1 MQFAKPELLF
11 LLLAV
16 LIPIIVHLFHF
27 RKFQIEPF
35 TNVDFLKKI
44 NIKTRKSSK
53 LRKWLVLILRTL
65 AVGSII
71 IAFSQ
76 PFKSDLVDRNLD
88 NEIIFYIDNS
98 FSMQAKGA
106 NGPLLKHTIQ
116 ELITSDIPSDL
127 ITVITN
133 NNTFENF
140 TKKQLKNSLIGIDY
154 TNLQLSPKEIIL
166 KANNLFSKKNNKKDL
181 IIISDFQKKNKDF
194 KIPKNLNFNL
204 FLVDK
209 KPENYENKYISNV
222 KFESNNNNYN
232 ISIQCKTNNDTTN
245 SISLSLFNKNK
256 LIGKSLLKKNNDF
269 RTNFSLSKNESILG
283 RFEINDDGINYDD
296 NFYFNIGK
304 EEFISVLTIGNKKSD
319 YLSKIFTKDEFLY
332 KYSSVKN
339 IEFEKIQNYDL
350 IIINEVV
357 NISNTLINE
366 LKSFMDNGGRVLFIP
381 SIDGDLDNINNLLRI
396 KNLKFNNLS
405 SNKKRVTEINF
416 KHPIFKEA
424 FKREVSNFAYPE
436 IKKHFTTNGIF
447 TRMLSLEDG
456 EVFLLQKDNLFVF
469 NSAINYENSNF
480 IDSPIIVPT
489 LYGLGKSSFK
499 AKEQYYYIGEK
510 NKFDINLKLQKNEI
524 IKFKKNNKTYIPL
537 QKNQNGKLEIKFD
550 NLELE
555 AGHYHLVN
563 KLDTIK
569 HLSLNFDRN
578 ESVLDYHDVNKF
590 GKNISTSSLKDS
602 IEIIKSKVNING
614 LWKWFVI
621 FALILLVLETL
632 VLKIFE

>member
-11 LLLAV
+11 LLLAII
-16 LIPIIVHLFHF
+16 IPIIIHLFHF

-35 TNVDFLKKI
+35 TNVDFLRRI

-65 AVGSII
+65 ALGSII
-71 IAFSQ
+71 IAFSK
-76 PFKSDLVDRNLD
+76 PFKSDLIDINLD

-133 NNTFENF
+133 NNTFKNF

-204 FLVDK
+204 FIVDK

-366 LKSFMDNGGRVLFIP
+366 LKSFMNNGGRVLFIP

-563 KLDTIK
+563 KFDTIK

>member
-16 LIPIIVHLFHF
+16 LIPIIIHLFHF

-98 FSMQAKGA
+98 FSMQAKGV

-116 ELITSDIPSDL
+116 EIITSDIPSEL

-133 NNTFENF
+133 DNTFKNF

-154 TNLQLSPKEIIL
+154 SNLQLSPKEIIL
-166 KANNLFSKKNNKKDL
+166 KANNLFSKKKNKKDL

-194 KIPKNLNFNL
+194 TIPKNLNFNL

-222 KFESNNNNYN
+222 KFESDNSNYK

-256 LIGKSLLKKNNDF
+256 LIGKSLLKKNNAF

-283 RFEINDDGINYDD
+283 RFEINDNGVNYDD

-339 IEFEKIQNYDL
+339 VEFEKIQNYDL
-350 IIINEVV
+350 IIINEVI
-357 NISNTLINE
+357 NLSNTLINE
-366 LKSFMDNGGRVLFIP
+366 LKSFMNNGGRVLFIP

-405 SNKKRVTEINF
+405 LNKKRITEINF

-447 TRMLSLEDG
+447 TSMLSLEDG

-469 NSAINYENSNF
+469 NSAINNKNSNF

-499 AKEQYYYIGEK
+499 AKELYYYIGEK

-524 IKFKKNNKTYIPL
+524 IKLKNNNKTYIPP

-563 KLDTIK
+563 KFDTIK

-590 GKNISTSSLKDS
+590 GKNISISSLKDS

-614 LWKWFVI
+614 LWKWFII

>member
-133 NNTFENF
+133 NNTFKNF

-339 IEFEKIQNYDL
+339 IELEKIQNYDL

-357 NISNTLINE
+357 IISNTLINE
-366 LKSFMDNGGRVLFIP
+366 LKSFMNNGGRVLFIP

-405 SNKKRVTEINF
+405 SNKKRITEINF
-416 KHPIFKEA
+416 KNPIFKEA

>member
-133 NNTFENF
+133 NNTFKNF

-222 KFESNNNNYN
+222 KFESNNNNNKRLAIEY
-232 ISIQCKTNNDTTN
+232 
-245 SISLSLFNKNK
+245 SLMTSL
-256 LIGKSLLKKNNDF
+256 
-269 RTNFSLSKNESILG
+269 
-283 RFEINDDGINYDD
+283 
-296 NFYFNIGK
+296 
-304 EEFISVLTIGNKKSD
+304 
-319 YLSKIFTKDEFLY
+319 
-332 KYSSVKN
+332 
-339 IEFEKIQNYDL
+339 
-350 IIINEVV
+350 
-357 NISNTLINE
+357 
-366 LKSFMDNGGRVLFIP
+366 
-381 SIDGDLDNINNLLRI
+381 
-396 KNLKFNNLS
+396 
-405 SNKKRVTEINF
+405 
-416 KHPIFKEA
+416 
-424 FKREVSNFAYPE
+424 
-436 IKKHFTTNGIF
+436 
-447 TRMLSLEDG
+447 
-456 EVFLLQKDNLFVF
+456 
-469 NSAINYENSNF
+469 
-480 IDSPIIVPT
+480 
-489 LYGLGKSSFK
+489 
-499 AKEQYYYIGEK
+499 
-510 NKFDINLKLQKNEI
+510 
-524 IKFKKNNKTYIPL
+524 
-537 QKNQNGKLEIKFD
+537 
-550 NLELE
+550 
-555 AGHYHLVN
+555 
-563 KLDTIK
+563 
-569 HLSLNFDRN
+569 
-578 ESVLDYHDVNKF
+578 
-590 GKNISTSSLKDS
+590 
-602 IEIIKSKVNING
+602 
-614 LWKWFVI
+614 
-621 FALILLVLETL
+621 
-632 VLKIFE
+632 

>member
-11 LLLAV
+11 LLLAII
-16 LIPIIVHLFHF
+16 IPIIIHLFHF

-35 TNVDFLKKI
+35 TNVDFLRRI

-76 PFKSDLVDRNLD
+76 PIKSELIDRNLE

-98 FSMQAKGA
+98 FSMQAKGV

-116 ELITSDIPSDL
+116 ELITSDIPSEL
-127 ITVITN
+127 TTVITN
-133 NNTFENF
+133 DNIFKNL
-140 TKKQLKNSLIGIDY
+140 TKKQFKNSLIGIDY
-154 TNLQLSPKEIIL
+154 SNLQLSIKEIIF
-166 KANNLFSKKNNKKDL
+166 KANNLFSKKENKKNL

-194 KIPKNLNFNL
+194 IIPKNLNFNL
-204 FLVDK
+204 FLIDK

-222 KFESNNNNYN
+222 KFESDNNNYK

-283 RFEINDDGINYDD
+283 RFEINDDGVNYDD

-366 LKSFMDNGGRVLFIP
+366 LKSFMNNGGRVLFIP

-405 SNKKRVTEINF
+405 LNKKRITEINF

-590 GKNISTSSLKDS
+590 GKNISTSNLKDS

>member
-16 LIPIIVHLFHF
+16 LIPIIIHLFHF

-133 NNTFENF
+133 NNTFKNF
-140 TKKQLKNSLIGIDY
+140 TKKQLKNSLIGINY
-154 TNLQLSPKEIIL
+154 SNLQLSPKEIIL
-166 KANNLFSKKNNKKDL
+166 KANNLFSKNNNKKDL

-194 KIPKNLNFNL
+194 TIPKNLNFNL

-222 KFESNNNNYN
+222 MFESNNNNYK
-232 ISIQCKTNNDTTN
+232 ISIQCKTNSDTTN
-245 SISLSLFNKNK
+245 SISLSLFNKNE

-283 RFEINDDGINYDD
+283 RFEINDNGVNYDD
-296 NFYFNIGK
+296 NFYFNIGR
-304 EEFISVLTIGNKKSD
+304 EEYISVLTIGNKKSD

-332 KYSSVKN
+332 RYSSVKN
-339 IEFEKIQNYDL
+339 IEFEKFQNYDL
-350 IIINEVV
+350 IIINEV
-357 NISNTLINE
+357 NNLSNTLINE
-366 LKSFMDNGGRVLFIP
+366 LKSFMNNGGRVLFIP
-381 SIDGDLDNINNLLRI
+381 SIDGELDNINNLLRI

-405 SNKKRVTEINF
+405 LNKKRITEINF

-447 TRMLSLEDG
+447 TSMLSLEDG

-469 NSAINYENSNF
+469 NSAINNENSNF

-499 AKEQYYYIGEK
+499 AKELYYYIGEK

-524 IKFKKNNKTYIPL
+524 IKLKKNNKSYIPL
-537 QKNQNGKLEIKFD
+537 QKNQNGKVEIKFD

-563 KLDTIK
+563 KFDTIK

-590 GKNISTSSLKDS
+590 GKNISISSLKDS

>member
-133 NNTFENF
+133 NNTFKNF

-154 TNLQLSPKEIIL
+154 SNLQLSPKEIIL

-194 KIPKNLNFNL
+194 TIPKNLNFNL

-283 RFEINDDGINYDD
+283 RFEINDNGVNYDD
-296 NFYFNIGK
+296 NFYFNIGR

-332 KYSSVKN
+332 RYSSVKN
-339 IEFEKIQNYDL
+339 IEFEKFQNYNL
-350 IIINEVV
+350 IIINEV
-357 NISNTLINE
+357 NNLSNTLINE
-366 LKSFMDNGGRVLFIP
+366 LKSFMNNGGRVLFIP

-405 SNKKRVTEINF
+405 LNKKRITEINF

-424 FKREVSNFAYPE
+424 FKREVSNFTYPK

-447 TRMLSLEDG
+447 TSMLSLEDG

-469 NSAINYENSNF
+469 NSAINNDNSNF

-499 AKEQYYYIGEK
+499 AKELYYYIGEK

-524 IKFKKNNKTYIPL
+524 IKLKKNNKSYIPL
-537 QKNQNGKLEIKFD
+537 QKNQNGKVEIKFD

-563 KLDTIK
+563 KFDTIK

-590 GKNISTSSLKDS
+590 GKNISISSLKDS

>member
-11 LLLAV
+11 LLLAI
-16 LIPIIVHLFHF
+16 LIPIIIHLFHF
-27 RKFQIEPF
+27 RKFQIESF

-76 PFKSDLVDRNLD
+76 PFKSDLVDKNID

-133 NNTFENF
+133 NNTFKNF

-194 KIPKNLNFNL
+194 TIPENLNFNL

-366 LKSFMDNGGRVLFIP
+366 LKSFMNNGGRVLFIP

-405 SNKKRVTEINF
+405 SNKKRITDINF

>member
-133 NNTFENF
+133 NNTFKNF

-166 KANNLFSKKNNKKDL
+166 KASNLFSKKNNKKDL

-194 KIPKNLNFNL
+194 TIPKNLNFNL

-269 RTNFSLSKNESILG
+269 RINFSLSKNESILG
-283 RFEINDDGINYDD
+283 RFEINDNGVNYDD
-296 NFYFNIGK
+296 NFYFNIGR

-332 KYSSVKN
+332 RYSSVKN
-339 IEFEKIQNYDL
+339 IEFEKFQNYDL
-350 IIINEVV
+350 IIINEV
-357 NISNTLINE
+357 NNLSNTLINE
-366 LKSFMDNGGRVLFIP
+366 LKSFMNNGGRVLFIP

-405 SNKKRVTEINF
+405 LNKKRITEINF

-447 TRMLSLEDG
+447 TSMLSLEDG

-469 NSAINYENSNF
+469 NSAINNDNSNF

-499 AKEQYYYIGEK
+499 AKELYYYIGKK

-524 IKFKKNNKTYIPL
+524 IKLKKNNKTYIPL

-555 AGHYHLVN
+555 DGHYLLVN
-563 KLDTIK
+563 KFDTIK

-590 GKNISTSSLKDS
+590 GKNISISSLKDS

>member
-133 NNTFENF
+133 NNTFKNF

-339 IEFEKIQNYDL
+339 IELEKIQNYDL

-357 NISNTLINE
+357 IISNTLINE
-366 LKSFMDNGGRVLFIP
+366 LKSFMNNGGRVLFIP

-405 SNKKRVTEINF
+405 SNKKRITEINF

>member
-16 LIPIIVHLFHF
+16 LIPIIIHLFHF

-44 NIKTRKSSK
+44 NVKTRKSSK

-133 NNTFENF
+133 NNTFKNF
-140 TKKQLKNSLIGIDY
+140 TKKQLKNSLIGINY
-154 TNLQLSPKEIIL
+154 SNLQLSPKEIIL

-194 KIPKNLNFNL
+194 TIPKNLNFNL

-222 KFESNNNNYN
+222 MFESNNNNYK
-232 ISIQCKTNNDTTN
+232 ISIQCKTNSDTTN
-245 SISLSLFNKNK
+245 SISLSLFNKNE

-283 RFEINDDGINYDD
+283 RFEINDNGVNYDD
-296 NFYFNIGK
+296 NFYFNIGR
-304 EEFISVLTIGNKKSD
+304 EEYISVLTIGNKKSD

-332 KYSSVKN
+332 RYSSVKN
-339 IEFEKIQNYDL
+339 IEFEKFQNYDL
-350 IIINEVV
+350 IIINEV
-357 NISNTLINE
+357 NNLSNTLINE
-366 LKSFMDNGGRVLFIP
+366 LKSFMNNGGRVLFIP
-381 SIDGDLDNINNLLRI
+381 SIDGELDNINNLLRI

-405 SNKKRVTEINF
+405 LNKKRITEINF

-447 TRMLSLEDG
+447 TSMLSLEDG

-469 NSAINYENSNF
+469 NSAINNENSNF

-499 AKEQYYYIGEK
+499 AKELYYYIGEK

-524 IKFKKNNKTYIPL
+524 IKLKKNNKSYIPL

-563 KLDTIK
+563 KFDTIK

-590 GKNISTSSLKDS
+590 GKNISISSLKDS

>member
-16 LIPIIVHLFHF
+16 LIPIIIHLFHF

-133 NNTFENF
+133 NNTFKNF
-140 TKKQLKNSLIGIDY
+140 TKKQLKNSLIGINY
-154 TNLQLSPKEIIL
+154 SNLQLSPKEIIL

-194 KIPKNLNFNL
+194 TIPKNLNFNL

-222 KFESNNNNYN
+222 MFESNNNNYK
-232 ISIQCKTNNDTTN
+232 ISIQCKTNSDTTN
-245 SISLSLFNKNK
+245 SISLSLFNKNE

-283 RFEINDDGINYDD
+283 RFEINDNGVNYDD
-296 NFYFNIGK
+296 NFYFNIGR
-304 EEFISVLTIGNKKSD
+304 EEYISVLTIGNKKSD

-332 KYSSVKN
+332 RYSSVKN
-339 IEFEKIQNYDL
+339 IEFEKFQNYDL
-350 IIINEVV
+350 IIINEV
-357 NISNTLINE
+357 NNLSNTLINE
-366 LKSFMDNGGRVLFIP
+366 LKSFMNNGGRVLFIP

-405 SNKKRVTEINF
+405 LNKKRITEINF

-447 TRMLSLEDG
+447 TSMLSLEDG

-469 NSAINYENSNF
+469 NSAINNENSNF

-499 AKEQYYYIGEK
+499 AKELYYYIGEK

-524 IKFKKNNKTYIPL
+524 IKLKKNNKSYIPL

-555 AGHYHLVN
+555 AGHYHLMN
-563 KLDTIK
+563 KFDTIK

-590 GKNISTSSLKDS
+590 GKNISISSLKDS

>member
-16 LIPIIVHLFHF
+16 LIPIIIHLFHF

-44 NIKTRKSSK
+44 NVKTRKSSK

-76 PFKSDLVDRNLD
+76 PFKSDLVDRNLN
-88 NEIIFYIDNS
+88 NEIIIYIDNS

-116 ELITSDIPSDL
+116 ELITSNIPSDL

-133 NNTFENF
+133 NNTFKNF
-140 TKKQLKNSLIGIDY
+140 TKKQLKNSLIGINY
-154 TNLQLSPKEIIL
+154 SNLQLSPKEIIL

-194 KIPKNLNFNL
+194 TIPKNLNFNL

-222 KFESNNNNYN
+222 MFESNNNNYK
-232 ISIQCKTNNDTTN
+232 ISIQCKTNSDTTN
-245 SISLSLFNKNK
+245 SISLSLFNKNE

-283 RFEINDDGINYDD
+283 RFEINDNGVNYDD
-296 NFYFNIGK
+296 NFYFNIGG
-304 EEFISVLTIGNKKSD
+304 EEYISVLTIGNKKSD

-332 KYSSVKN
+332 RYSSVKN
-339 IEFEKIQNYDL
+339 IEFEKFQNHDL
-350 IIINEVV
+350 IIINEVK
-357 NISNTLINE
+357 NLSNTLINE
-366 LKSFMDNGGRVLFIP
+366 LKSFMNNGGRVLFIP
-381 SIDGDLDNINNLLRI
+381 SIDGELDNINNLLRI

-405 SNKKRVTEINF
+405 LNKKRITEINF

-447 TRMLSLEDG
+447 TSMLSLEDG

-469 NSAINYENSNF
+469 NSAINNENSNF

-499 AKEQYYYIGEK
+499 AKELYYYIGEK

-524 IKFKKNNKTYIPL
+524 IKLKKNNKSYIPL

-563 KLDTIK
+563 KFDTIK

-590 GKNISTSSLKDS
+590 GKNISISSLKDS

>member
-11 LLLAV
+11 LLLAI
-16 LIPIIVHLFHF
+16 LIPIIIHLFHF

-35 TNVDFLKKI
+35 TNVAFLKRI

-98 FSMQAKGA
+98 FSMQAKGV

-116 ELITSDIPSDL
+116 EIITSDIPSEL

-133 NNTFENF
+133 DNTFKNF

-154 TNLQLSPKEIIL
+154 SNLQLSPKEIIL
-166 KANNLFSKKNNKKDL
+166 KANNLFSKKKNKKDL

-194 KIPKNLNFNL
+194 TIPKNLNFNL

-222 KFESNNNNYN
+222 KFESDNSNYK

-256 LIGKSLLKKNNDF
+256 LIGKSLLKKNNAF

-283 RFEINDDGINYDD
+283 RFEINDNGVNYDD

-332 KYSSVKN
+332 IYSSVKN
-339 IEFEKIQNYDL
+339 IEIEKFQNYDL
-350 IIINEVV
+350 IIINEVI
-357 NISNTLINE
+357 NLSNTLINE
-366 LKSFMDNGGRVLFIP
+366 LKSFMNNGGRVLFIP

-405 SNKKRVTEINF
+405 SNKKRITEINF

-447 TRMLSLEDG
+447 TSMLSLEDG

-469 NSAINYENSNF
+469 NSAINNKNSNF

-499 AKEQYYYIGEK
+499 AKELYYYIGEK

-524 IKFKKNNKTYIPL
+524 IKLKNNNKTYIPP

-563 KLDTIK
+563 KFDTIK

-590 GKNISTSSLKDS
+590 GKNISISSLKDS

-614 LWKWFVI
+614 LWKWFII

>member
-11 LLLAV
+11 LLLAI
-16 LIPIIVHLFHF
+16 LIPIIIHLFHF

-35 TNVDFLKKI
+35 TNVAFLKKI

-53 LRKWLVLILRTL
+53 LKKWLVLILRTL

-98 FSMQAKGA
+98 FSMQAKGV
-106 NGPLLKHTIQ
+106 NGPLLEHTIQ
-116 ELITSDIPSDL
+116 ELITSDIPSEL

-133 NNTFENF
+133 DNSFKNF

-154 TNLQLSPKEIIL
+154 SNLQLSPKEIIL
-166 KANNLFSKKNNKKDL
+166 KANNLFSKKKNKKDL

-194 KIPKNLNFNL
+194 TIPKDLNYNL

-222 KFESNNNNYN
+222 KFESDNNNYK
-232 ISIQCKTNNDTTN
+232 ISIQCKTNNDTTS

-269 RTNFSLSKNESILG
+269 RTNFSLSKNESFLG
-283 RFEINDDGINYDD
+283 RFEINDNGVNYDD

-339 IEFEKIQNYDL
+339 VEFEKIQNYDL
-350 IIINEVV
+350 IIINEVI
-357 NISNTLINE
+357 NLSNTLINE
-366 LKSFMDNGGRVLFIP
+366 LKSFMNNGGRVLFIP

-405 SNKKRVTEINF
+405 LNKKRITEINF

-447 TRMLSLEDG
+447 TSMLSLEDG

-469 NSAINYENSNF
+469 NSAINNKNSNF

-499 AKEQYYYIGEK
+499 AKEPYYYISEK

-524 IKFKKNNKTYIPL
+524 IKLKNNNKTYIPP

-563 KLDTIK
+563 KFDTIK
-569 HLSLNFDRN
+569 NLSLNFDRN
-578 ESVLDYHDVNKF
+578 ESVLDYHDINKF
-590 GKNISTSSLKDS
+590 GKNISISSLKDS

>member
-11 LLLAV
+11 LLLAII
-16 LIPIIVHLFHF
+16 IPIIIHLFHF

-35 TNVDFLKKI
+35 TNVDFLKRI

-76 PFKSDLVDRNLD
+76 PFKSDLVDKNID

-98 FSMQAKGA
+98 FSMQAKGV

-116 ELITSDIPSDL
+116 ELITSDIPSEL

-133 NNTFENF
+133 NNTFKNF

-366 LKSFMDNGGRVLFIP
+366 LKSFMNNGGRVLFIP

-405 SNKKRVTEINF
+405 SNKKRITEINF
-416 KHPIFKEA
+416 KNPIFKEA

>member
-11 LLLAV
+11 LLLAI
-16 LIPIIVHLFHF
+16 LIPIIIHLFHF

-35 TNVDFLKKI
+35 TNVAFLKKI

-53 LRKWLVLILRTL
+53 LKKWLVLILRTL

-98 FSMQAKGA
+98 FSMQAKGV
-106 NGPLLKHTIQ
+106 NGPLLEHTIQ
-116 ELITSDIPSDL
+116 ELIISDIPSEL

-133 NNTFENF
+133 DNSFKNF

-154 TNLQLSPKEIIL
+154 SNLQLSPKEIIL
-166 KANNLFSKKNNKKDL
+166 KANNLFSKKKNKKDL

-194 KIPKNLNFNL
+194 TIPKDLNYNL

-222 KFESNNNNYN
+222 KFESDNNNYK
-232 ISIQCKTNNDTTN
+232 ISIQCKTNNDTTS

-269 RTNFSLSKNESILG
+269 RTNFSLSKNESFLG
-283 RFEINDDGINYDD
+283 RFEINDNGVNYDD

-339 IEFEKIQNYDL
+339 VEFEKIQNYDL
-350 IIINEVV
+350 IIINEVI
-357 NISNTLINE
+357 NLSNTLINE
-366 LKSFMDNGGRVLFIP
+366 LKSFMNNGGRVLFIP

-405 SNKKRVTEINF
+405 LNKKRITEINF

-447 TRMLSLEDG
+447 TSMLSLEDG

-469 NSAINYENSNF
+469 NSAINNKNSNF

-499 AKEQYYYIGEK
+499 AKEPYYYISEK

-524 IKFKKNNKTYIPL
+524 IKLKNNNKTYIPP

-563 KLDTIK
+563 KFDTIK
-569 HLSLNFDRN
+569 NLSLNFDRN
-578 ESVLDYHDVNKF
+578 ESVLDYHDINKF
-590 GKNISTSSLKDS
+590 GKNISISSLKDS

>member
-11 LLLAV
+11 LLLAI
-16 LIPIIVHLFHF
+16 LIPIIIHLFHF

-35 TNVDFLKKI
+35 TNVAFLKRI

-98 FSMQAKGA
+98 FSMQAKGV

-116 ELITSDIPSDL
+116 EIITSDIPSEL

-133 NNTFENF
+133 DNTFKNF

-154 TNLQLSPKEIIL
+154 SNLQLSPKEIIL
-166 KANNLFSKKNNKKDL
+166 KANNLFSKKKNKKDL

-194 KIPKNLNFNL
+194 TIPKNLNFNL

-222 KFESNNNNYN
+222 KFESDNSNYK

-256 LIGKSLLKKNNDF
+256 LIGKSLLKKNNAF

-283 RFEINDDGINYDD
+283 RFEINDNGVNYDD

-339 IEFEKIQNYDL
+339 VEFEKIQNYDL
-350 IIINEVV
+350 IIINEVI
-357 NISNTLINE
+357 NLSNTLINE
-366 LKSFMDNGGRVLFIP
+366 LKSFMNNGGRVLFIP

-405 SNKKRVTEINF
+405 LNKKRITEINF

-447 TRMLSLEDG
+447 TSMLSLEDG

-469 NSAINYENSNF
+469 NSAINNKNSNF

-499 AKEQYYYIGEK
+499 AKELYYYIGEK

-524 IKFKKNNKTYIPL
+524 IKLKNNNKTYIPP

-563 KLDTIK
+563 KFDTIK

-590 GKNISTSSLKDS
+590 GKNISISSLKDS

-614 LWKWFVI
+614 LWKWFII

>member
-16 LIPIIVHLFHF
+16 LIPIIIHLFHF

-44 NIKTRKSSK
+44 NVKTRKSSK

-76 PFKSDLVDRNLD
+76 PFKSDLVDRNLN
-88 NEIIFYIDNS
+88 NEIIIYIDNS

-116 ELITSDIPSDL
+116 ELITSNIPSDL

-133 NNTFENF
+133 NNTFKNF
-140 TKKQLKNSLIGIDY
+140 TKKQLKNSLIGINY
-154 TNLQLSPKEIIL
+154 SNLQLSPKEIIL

-194 KIPKNLNFNL
+194 TIPKNLNFNL

-222 KFESNNNNYN
+222 MFESNNNNYK
-232 ISIQCKTNNDTTN
+232 ISIQCKTNSDTTN
-245 SISLSLFNKNK
+245 SISLSLFNKNE

-283 RFEINDDGINYDD
+283 RFEINDNGVNYDD
-296 NFYFNIGK
+296 NFYFNIGR
-304 EEFISVLTIGNKKSD
+304 EEYISVLTIGNKKSD

-332 KYSSVKN
+332 RYSSVKN
-339 IEFEKIQNYDL
+339 IEFEKFQNYDL
-350 IIINEVV
+350 IIINEV
-357 NISNTLINE
+357 NNLSNTLINE
-366 LKSFMDNGGRVLFIP
+366 LKSFMNNGGRVLFIP

-405 SNKKRVTEINF
+405 LNKKRITEINF

-447 TRMLSLEDG
+447 TSMLSLEDG

-469 NSAINYENSNF
+469 NSAINNENSNF

-499 AKEQYYYIGEK
+499 AKELYYYIGEK

-524 IKFKKNNKTYIPL
+524 IKLKKNNKSYIPL

-563 KLDTIK
+563 KFDTIK

-590 GKNISTSSLKDS
+590 GKNISISSLKDS